1 MMKSDAVTMNIS
13 VRQKLQEQ
21 GAFCCDF
28 AVLVQS
34 LLGVSFVSWPVLGI
48 FSDAFASQLHIE

>member
-28 AVLVQS
+28 AVLLVQS
-34 LLGVSFVSWPVLGI
+34 LLGAFVSWPVLGI